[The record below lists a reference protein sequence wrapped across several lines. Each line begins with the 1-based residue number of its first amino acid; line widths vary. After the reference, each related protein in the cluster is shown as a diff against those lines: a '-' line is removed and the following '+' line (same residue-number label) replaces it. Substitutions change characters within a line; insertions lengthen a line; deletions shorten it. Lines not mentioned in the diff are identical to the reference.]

1 MRSGLLVVVTAIVF
15 ALIGFQGSQLFA
27 TKKPHQGQKCAD
39 DNCKVA
45 VTIDASDYCYVG
57 SCDISVDY
65 ELTETQGHH
74 LNFDLDDAWFPRF
87 QFQDDTSIVFD
98 PAGGF
103 NCSRMNGKKM
113 KCTNAKPAEYGV
125 YKYTIKLRDTNRNND
140 LTLDP
145 WVVNK

>member
-1 MRSGLLVVVTAIVF
+1 MKSSLLVVATAIIF
-15 ALIGFQGSQLFA
+15 ALIGLQGAHLLA
-27 TKKPHQGQKCAD
+27 TKKPHQRQKCTD

-57 SCDISVDY
+57 SCDISVEY

-74 LNFDLDDAWFPRF
+74 ISFDLDEAWVPRF
-87 QFQDDTSIVFD
+87 QFPDDGIVFD

-103 NCSRMNGKKM
+103 SCGKVNAKKI
-113 KCTNAKPAEYGV
+113 KCTNDKPNEYGV
-125 YKYTIKLRDTNRNND
+125 YKYTVKLRDTNRNND

-145 WVVNK
+145 WVVNR